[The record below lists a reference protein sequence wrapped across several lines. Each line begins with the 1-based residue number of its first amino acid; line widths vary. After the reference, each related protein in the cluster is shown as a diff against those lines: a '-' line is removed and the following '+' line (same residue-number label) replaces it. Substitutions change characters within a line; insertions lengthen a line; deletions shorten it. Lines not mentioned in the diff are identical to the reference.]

1 MCTKYTKYT
10 KKSIFIILKMW
21 NITNIHNW
29 QIDKKLQLAKKRL
42 PLFGESSII
51 ANCERYLTIIAWAM
65 TYTQGSGV
73 TVGWRAVASAL
84 LYYMRKNIIV
94 NIIKKVWYLYI
105 IYVSAGN

>member
-1 MCTKYTKYT
+1 
-10 KKSIFIILKMW
+10 
-21 NITNIHNW
+21 
-29 QIDKKLQLAKKRL
+29 
-42 PLFGESSII
+42 
-51 ANCERYLTIIAWAM
+51 M

-84 LYYMRKNIIV
+84 LYYMGKNIIV